1 LPILWILNSEKLAEL
16 ALNSINISLGKWTLT
31 LSSKDDLH
39 NILNKLPKYFH
50 RLYRCY
56 KVSPSCKESDRKSG
70 IYHSPPYWLY
80 GEKHFQVARCDC
92 WQAKR
97 RLKMQLNLWLKDT
110 QRTCNVPWIFI
121 IHKPSSE
128 VH

>member
-1 LPILWILNSEKLAEL
+1 
-16 ALNSINISLGKWTLT
+16 
-31 LSSKDDLH
+31 
-39 NILNKLPKYFH
+39 
-50 RLYRCY
+50 
-56 KVSPSCKESDRKSG
+56 
-70 IYHSPPYWLY
+70 
-80 GEKHFQVARCDC
+80 VARCDC

-128 VH
+128 VHWNTEARISKSPKSHLWKSRRDIQGSFLVFDNRIIVSYNGYTSRLILLWINCIFQII